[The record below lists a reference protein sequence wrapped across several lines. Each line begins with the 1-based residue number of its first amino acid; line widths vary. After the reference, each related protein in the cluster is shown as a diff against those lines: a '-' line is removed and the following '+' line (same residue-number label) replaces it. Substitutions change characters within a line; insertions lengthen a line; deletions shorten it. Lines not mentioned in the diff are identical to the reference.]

1 MAGAAIF
8 ALRLGVC
15 PILLAWAVACAAHP
29 HPGAPRPAREGY
41 VTTSDSA
48 RLYYRITGAGLRI

>member
-1 MAGAAIF
+1 MAGAAS
-8 ALRLGVC
+8 LGVC